1 MKKVE
6 FNMKTRMKLVSKN
19 ENEGMCKLIKGYL
32 KTIKNNK
39 AINNSNITSKI
50 DGKRDSFQNDSQ
62 LSSP

>member
-19 ENEGMCKLIKGYL
+19 ENKGMCRLIQGYL

-39 AINNSNITSKI
+39 VINNCTSSKI
-50 DGKRDSFQNDSQ
+50 DGK
-62 LSSP
+62 